1 MHHHSRFAYVVLLA
15 LSATVLLNGCSS
27 GPASPGEPY
36 SGAPVADVT
45 ASRFDHV
52 DTTAD
57 GTSTARTV
65 DAYKRDLALRISEVN
80 STKIYPGQPQALL
93 RAVIVVKFT
102 VDGGGKLIRSNI
114 VRSNHDSAAEATAVA
129 SLRNA
134 APFPK
139 PPPSLL
145 QNGRVELTETWLF
158 NKDGRFQIRSVA
170 QAQMGE

>member
-1 MHHHSRFAYVVLLA
+1 MHHHSKFGYVLLLG
-15 LSATVLLNGCSS
+15 LSATVLLDGCSS
-27 GPASPGEPY
+27 GAPYPGDQYAGMPA
-36 SGAPVADVT
+36 ANVT
-45 ASRFDHV
+45 ASRFDHA

-65 DAYKRDLALRISEVN
+65 DAYKRDLALRITEVN

-93 RAVIVVKFT
+93 RAVIVVRFT

-139 PPPSLL
+139 PPSILL
-145 QNGRVELTETWLF
+145 QNGRLELTETWLF

-170 QAQMGE
+170 QAQMAE